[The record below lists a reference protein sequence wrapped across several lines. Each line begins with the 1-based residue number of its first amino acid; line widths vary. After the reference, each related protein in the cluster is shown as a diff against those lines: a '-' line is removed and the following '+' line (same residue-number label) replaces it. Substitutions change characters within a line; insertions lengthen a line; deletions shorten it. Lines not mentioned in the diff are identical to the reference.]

1 MKMSKVRNQL
11 VLNIFIIIA
20 GIVFSLVL
28 ILGNV
33 GRASASVAVIGGS
46 YGEEYADSNKL
57 NIVELS
63 DSEKNYFDLR
73 YEIFDYSVEDDGIT
87 IERYTG
93 KSSELVIPETIN
105 SIPVTKIGKD
115 FIEADSSI
123 SDLYIPATICEIQ
136 ASVKENI
143 TIHCYDNTPIYQQY
157 LADKEAETEQEG
169 EDISVWKYEII
180 YDSDFVN
187 YTLGDIPFSYNMNDD
202 TVEITRYAGDEK
214 LVIIPAYI
222 NGYPVT
228 KISMNLLDLGNLV
241 VIPDTVTSITGASAK
256 LLYSP
261 LFAIELIFSLLAI
274 LLSLITVN
282 VLLPR
287 YRKDNAEY
295 MLTGSQIV
303 SVVLYVMAQIGF
315 AIASIYYLSITSF
328 LALVISLVILAIFV
342 LLVFSAGIG
351 RGQVKEISQ
360 KIAEKTS
367 RMDAIKQSAKELDG
381 SKVSPETRKQL
392 NRLVEEI
399 RYSDPVS
406 TPELDDIETAL
417 EKAIDDVKG
426 AILAGDDAEI
436 IKIIDLTKKLILK
449 RSSMCK
455 AGK

>member
-1 MKMSKVRNQL
+1 MSKVRNQL

-180 YDSDFVN
+180 KIL
-187 YTLGDIPFSYNMNDD
+187 TL
-202 TVEITRYAGDEK
+202 
-214 LVIIPAYI
+214 
-222 NGYPVT
+222 
-228 KISMNLLDLGNLV
+228 
-241 VIPDTVTSITGASAK
+241 
-256 LLYSP
+256 
-261 LFAIELIFSLLAI
+261 
-274 LLSLITVN
+274 
-282 VLLPR
+282 
-287 YRKDNAEY
+287 
-295 MLTGSQIV
+295 
-303 SVVLYVMAQIGF
+303 
-315 AIASIYYLSITSF
+315 
-328 LALVISLVILAIFV
+328 
-342 LLVFSAGIG
+342 
-351 RGQVKEISQ
+351 
-360 KIAEKTS
+360 
-367 RMDAIKQSAKELDG
+367 
-381 SKVSPETRKQL
+381 
-392 NRLVEEI
+392 
-399 RYSDPVS
+399 
-406 TPELDDIETAL
+406 
-417 EKAIDDVKG
+417 
-426 AILAGDDAEI
+426 
-436 IKIIDLTKKLILK
+436 
-449 RSSMCK
+449 
-455 AGK
+455 